1 MPGDALRKELEVDCV
16 LFDGG
21 NIRGSD
27 GNFENVEICAGR
39 ISRNLGEEKLRE
51 NKWFSCVGFHSSR
64 FHRQIRICFFVYSFC
79 LVYNIPYEFSATIF
93 CYKN

>member
-39 ISRNLGEEKLRE
+39 ISRNLGEEKIERKQVFFMRWVPFIQISQADKTMFFCVFFL
-51 NKWFSCVGFHSSR
+51 FSIQHP
-64 FHRQIRICFFVYSFC
+64 
-79 LVYNIPYEFSATIF
+79 L
-93 CYKN
+93 